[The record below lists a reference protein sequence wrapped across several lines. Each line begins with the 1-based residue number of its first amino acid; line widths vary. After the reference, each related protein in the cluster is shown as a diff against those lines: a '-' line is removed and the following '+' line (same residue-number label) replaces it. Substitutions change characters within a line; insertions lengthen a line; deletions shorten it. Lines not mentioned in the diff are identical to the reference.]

1 MNDYYIN
8 LSYEDRRNTSFIETK
23 TKKTSIFVRLF
34 TIAKHN
40 PDAKKLQFYESNS
53 TRQT

>member
-23 TKKTSIFVRLF
+23 TKKTSIFVTKTKKTSIFVRNF
-34 TIAKHN
+34 T
-40 PDAKKLQFYESNS
+40 L
-53 TRQT
+53 

>member
-23 TKKTSIFVRLF
+23 TKKTSIFVRHLLE
-34 TIAKHN
+34 TDYISN
-40 PDAKKLQFYESNS
+40 PESK
-53 TRQT
+53 

>member
-23 TKKTSIFVRLF
+23 TKKTRDKNKKNIYFCKTF
-34 TIAKHN
+34 TPN
-40 PDAKKLQFYESNS
+40 GLYF
-53 TRQT
+53 